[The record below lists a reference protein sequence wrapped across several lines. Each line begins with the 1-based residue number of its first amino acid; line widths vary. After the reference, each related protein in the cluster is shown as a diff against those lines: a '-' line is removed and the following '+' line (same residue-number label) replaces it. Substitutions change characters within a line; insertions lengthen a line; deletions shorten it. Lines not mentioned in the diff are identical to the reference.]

1 MKLGVLFSGGK
12 DSTYAVYTAMKTDKV
27 VCLISILSENKESYM
42 FHTPNIK
49 LTELQAE
56 AMDLP
61 LIQEI
66 TKGEEG
72 RELTELKKAIEKAR
86 ENFGIEGVV
95 SGAVESVYQATRIQK
110 ICDELGL
117 WCFNPLWKK
126 DQKELI
132 KEMVKNK
139 FNFIISGFF
148 AHPFDVSWLGKKVDA
163 KCVKSLLEFS
173 EKHKISPTG
182 EGGEIET
189 FVMDCPIFNKKIKI
203 LDFDINTDKHSGV
216 FVIKNA
222 ILVKK

>member
-1 MKLGVLFSGGK
+1 MRFGVLFSGGK

-42 FHTPNIK
+42 FHTPNVK

-56 AMDLP
+56 AMGFP
-61 LIQEI
+61 LIQE
-66 TKGEEG
+66 TTRGEEEK
-72 RELTELKKAIEKAR
+72 ELTELRKAIKKAKEK
-86 ENFGIEGVV
+86 FDIEGVV

-117 WCFNPLWKK
+117 WCFNPLWKR
-126 DQKELI
+126 DQKVLL
-132 KEMVKNK
+132 KEMVKNQFK
-139 FNFIISGFF
+139 FIISGFF
-148 AHPFDVSWLGKKVDA
+148 AHPFDISWLGKKVDV

-189 FVMDCPIFNKKIKI
+189 FVLDCPIFNKKIKI
-203 LDFDINTDKHSGV
+203 LDFDISTDKRSGV
-216 FVIKNA
+216 FIIKNA
-222 ILVKK
+222 SLVKK